1 MKLLFTNEWL
11 RRKIASD
18 PDIETEA
25 GRPLATPP
33 IEEIESGKV
42 AVMPTLVSAKDRYGL
57 RNERK

>member
-25 GRPLATPP
+25 GRPLINPP
-33 IEEIESGKV
+33 IEEIESGKGRGH
-42 AVMPTLVSAKDRYGL
+42 ADP
-57 RNERK
+57 